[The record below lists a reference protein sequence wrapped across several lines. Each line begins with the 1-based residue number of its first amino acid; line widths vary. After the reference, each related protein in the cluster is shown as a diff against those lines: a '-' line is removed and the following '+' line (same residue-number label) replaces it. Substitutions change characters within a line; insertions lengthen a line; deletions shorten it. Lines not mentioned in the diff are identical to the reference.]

1 MKAGALAA
9 ALAALAAL
17 AAASAHG
24 QAPSQT
30 ASQAASQAPP
40 GPALKRTANMPD
52 GAPAFDVL
60 DARGARVARI
70 ECIYNGWYEA
80 DALAARLMGAPG
92 VMAAIIAKNGRITIT
107 DLGPAVFDCVVAPPA
122 TSP

>member
-1 MKAGALAA
+1 MKALALAA
-9 ALAALAAL
+9 VLATLATT
-17 AAASAHG
+17 AAQAQTPP
-24 QAPSQT
+24 QAP
-30 ASQAASQAPP
+30 SQAPP
-40 GPALKRTANMPD
+40 GPALKRTANLPD

-70 ECIYNGWYEA
+70 ECIHNGWYEA

-92 VMAAIIAKNGRITIT
+92 VMAAIIAKNGRIAIT

>member
-1 MKAGALAA
+1 MKALALVA
-9 ALAALAAL
+9 ALAMLATL
-17 AAASAHG
+17 AVPAAQA
-24 QAPSQT
+24 QAPP
-30 ASQAASQAPP
+30 QAPSQAPP

-70 ECIYNGWYEA
+70 ECIHNGWYGA

-92 VMAAIIAKNGRITIT
+92 VMAAKIHH
-107 DLGPAVFDCVVAPPA
+107 
-122 TSP
+122 

>member
-1 MKAGALAA
+1 MKVSALAA
-9 ALAALAAL
+9 ALAALV
-17 AAASAHG
+17 AAAAHA
-24 QAPSQT
+24 QAP
-30 ASQAASQAPP
+30 SQAPP
-40 GPALKRTANMPD
+40 GPALKRTANLPD

-60 DARGARVARI
+60 DARGVRVARI

-80 DALAARLMGAPG
+80 DALAARLMGALE
-92 VMAAIIAKNGRITIT
+92 VMAAIIAKNGHITLT

>member
-1 MKAGALAA
+1 MKVSALAA
-9 ALAALAAL
+9 ALAALV
-17 AAASAHG
+17 AAAAHA
-24 QAPSQT
+24 QAPT
-30 ASQAASQAPP
+30 QAPP
-40 GPALKRTANMPD
+40 GPALKRTANLPD

-70 ECIYNGWYEA
+70 ECIHNGWYEA

-92 VMAAIIAKNGRITIT
+92 VMAAIIAKNGRITIA
-107 DLGPAVFDCVVAPPA
+107 DLGPAVFDCVVALPA

>member
-1 MKAGALAA
+1 MKALASAA
-9 ALAALAAL
+9 ALATLATT
-17 AAASAHG
+17 AAQA
-24 QAPSQT
+24 QAP
-30 ASQAASQAPP
+30 SQAPP
-40 GPALKRTANMPD
+40 GRALKRTANLPD

-60 DARGARVARI
+60 DARGAPVARI
-70 ECIYNGWYEA
+70 ECIHNGWYEA

-92 VMAAIIAKNGRITIT
+92 VMAAIIAKNGRINIA